1 MEVATQ
7 FQECIAGRGFQRRG
21 RGRGNGARVE
31 KCERFSSNRS
41 KGAWKFVLDV
51 LGAKLLV
58 NHVISKVF
66 VDDNSGLTLA
76 GGNRSLN
83 LLFVLPRSKH
93 RDRTEHTA
101 CVPRLATDRS
111 WSCCPLLATK
121 ITALFEKS
129 WAVVVP
135 QPRDVPDMA

>member
-1 MEVATQ
+1 VEVATQ
-7 FQECIAGRGFQRRG
+7 FQECIARRGFQRRG

-31 KCERFSSNRS
+31 RCERFSSNRS
-41 KGAWKFVLDV
+41 NGAWKFVLDV

-58 NHVISKVF
+58 INHVMSKVF

-93 RDRTEHTA
+93 RQDGAHGLR
-101 CVPRLATDRS
+101 ATTGNG
-111 WSCCPLLATK
+111 P
-121 ITALFEKS
+121 
-129 WAVVVP
+129 VVVMLP
-135 QPRDVPDMA
+135 TFGDENHCPF